1 MSGQNFNKRSSS
13 GMAADRN
20 AAASPPYGPG
30 YVSSGSSARNPAP
43 SWLETTAA
51 DHETRAPL
59 REVITLPTL
68 RAVSPVQARFWRGY
82 SLEGNGL
89 CAIERS

>member
-13 GMAADRN
+13 GMAAGRT
-20 AAASPPYGPG
+20 ATASPPYGPG

-43 SWLETTAA
+43 SWLEAAA

-59 REVITLPTL
+59 REVINLPTI

-89 CAIERS
+89 CVLERS